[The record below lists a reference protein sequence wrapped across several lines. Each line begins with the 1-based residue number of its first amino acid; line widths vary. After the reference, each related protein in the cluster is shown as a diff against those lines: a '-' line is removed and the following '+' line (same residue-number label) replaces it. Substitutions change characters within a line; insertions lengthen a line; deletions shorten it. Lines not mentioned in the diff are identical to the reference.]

1 MVGMKSALERK
12 RAAGLRQAAA
22 ILVCTAVVAVCGA
35 CVSSVSAGRAANASK
50 VTVGAL
56 PGAEH
61 PSPPTSVCGQIV
73 SGAPEGVS
81 VVDASSSNATV
92 TKGAVGVPVFLK
104 VAADCAHGAVVSV
117 DPAAGIVSRNVPA
130 ADGKAALVVLDPL
143 RDHFAVQVLHH
154 DGTRATV
161 QVEVGRRT

>member
-22 ILVCTAVVAVCGA
+22 MLVCTAVVAVCGA
-35 CVSSVSAGRAANASK
+35 CASSASAGRAANAPK

-73 SGAPEGVS
+73 SSAPEGVS

-104 VAADCAHGAVVSV
+104 VAADCMHGAVVSL
-117 DPAAGIVSRNVPA
+117 DPSAASVTRTVPA
-130 ADGKAALVVLDPL
+130 ADGKPALVVLDPL
-143 RDHFAVQVLHH
+143 SDHFAVQVLHH

-161 QVEVGRRT
+161 QVDLPW